1 MQPEFQAQRWVSWKR
16 SNHSRNAPANSILP
30 ETELLKF
37 LKAWDFQQNN
47 PWFQDFR
54 TTCFD
59 QNTRWYRRQIDTS
72 PL

>member
-1 MQPEFQAQRWVSWKR
+1 MQPECQAQKWVSWKR
-16 SNHSRNAPANSILP
+16 WNHSRNAPANSILP
-30 ETELLKF
+30 EPELLKF
-37 LKAWDFQQNN
+37 LEAWDFQQND

-59 QNTRWYRRQIDTS
+59 QNIRWYRRQIDTS